1 MTHAKYVLCPRVAI
15 PAINTRHH
23 PTPPHKLTHTDGE
36 TWRDPP
42 GYFDTIVWP
51 AYVLAHSKLE
61 QQGVETVDVGNG
73 PEGLTRGF
81 EVVCE
86 MILERVGSVKGTL
99 S

>member
-1 MTHAKYVLCPRVAI
+1 MRNMCYAQEWPYQRSLSLPSDD
-15 PAINTRHH
+15 
-23 PTPPHKLTHTDGE
+23 PHKLTHTDGE

-61 QQGVETVDVGNG
+61 QQGVEQVDVGDG
-73 PEGLTRGF
+73 PEGLTRAF

-86 MILERVGSVKGTL
+86 MIMERVERVERVKGTL